1 MTFSFT
7 HSTLFFIYSGSG
19 FGSLRNDNDANCT
32 YEGDNNVLMQ
42 QSSNWL
48 LSLHKKIKVP
58 FKSPLGSVAFLYEKK
73 TFRPPTSVEQICRI
87 DGEQTLVTLI
97 LF

>member
-1 MTFSFT
+1 MV
-7 HSTLFFIYSGSG
+7 SGSG

-48 LSLHKKIKVP
+48 LSLFKKLDTP
-58 FKSPLGSVAFLYEKK
+58 FESPLGSVKFLYKEKSFPSPA
-73 TFRPPTSVEQICRI
+73 TVDEMCQIP
-87 DGEQTLVTLI
+87 GFVK
-97 LF
+97 FFG